1 MTDQVYDRGPAWW
14 THSMPCDQ
22 ETAVM
27 QFEARYGYPP
37 EKVMEE
43 KGYIY
48 LGPVVVSEDTDE

>member
-14 THSMPCDQ
+14 THSLPCDK

-37 EKVMEE
+37 EKVETE
-43 KGYIY
+43 YKFLY
-48 LGPVVVSEDTDE
+48 LGPVSEDTDD